1 MLKHPRI
8 GRHIHRA
15 EALERVSRFN
25 VQTAPEGG
33 SEQRISR
40 HGVG

>member
-15 EALERVSRFN
+15 EALERVSLQRPE
-25 VQTAPEGG
+25 TAPEGG